1 MFNPTPIGVEE
12 FAGEGPWIAVGVEI
26 DDSLDTGGKLGGI
39 DCDAVVGMS
48 FQQFRMR
55 DNRRVWRGL
64 DRFSCGPFRL
74 AAEDAQV
81 HLGNGG

>member
-1 MFNPTPIGVEE
+1 MLRSSLAKDPGSLSV
-12 FAGEGPWIAVGVEI
+12 WKYV
-26 DDSLDTGGKLGGI
+26 DDSLDTGGKLGGT

-55 DNRRVWRGL
+55 DNWRVWRGL

-74 AAEDAQV
+74 VAEDAQV